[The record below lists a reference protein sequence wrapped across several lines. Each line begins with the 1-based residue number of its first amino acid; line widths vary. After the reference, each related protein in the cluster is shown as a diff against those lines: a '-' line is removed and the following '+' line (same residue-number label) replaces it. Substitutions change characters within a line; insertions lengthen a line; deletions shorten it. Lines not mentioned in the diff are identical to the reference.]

1 MEAADELKALL
12 ALVAKNFDDYAGA
25 ALMAC
30 LPARARSIIGFLAL
44 HGMNKEVPEDAAI
57 ASLLANMH
65 SKCSKVSASLSGT
78 DAICLRAL
86 HMMVWKAHK
95 GEITH
100 GGDAGSLGGS
110 TQAAEDAA
118 AATKAV
124 KLYRRLEQ
132 TQGVC
137 IPPEEQL
144 SYSLLHKFAALFE
157 KNGTI
162 NAQLSLADMKRQ

>member
-1 MEAADELKALL
+1 MEAADEMR
-12 ALVAKNFDDYAGA
+12 ALVVLVGKNLDDYAGA
-25 ALMAC
+25 ALLAC
-30 LPARARSIIGFLAL
+30 LPARARSIIGFLSL
-44 HGMNKEVPEDAAI
+44 QGMNKEMPEDAAL
-57 ASLLANMH
+57 ASVLVNMH
-65 SKCSKVSASLSGT
+65 AKCAKVNMSLSGT

-86 HMMVWKAHK
+86 HMMIWKAHK
-95 GEITH
+95 GEIAH
-100 GGDAGSLGGS
+100 GSDAGSLGGG

-124 KLYRRLEQ
+124 KLYRRLAQ
-132 TQGVC
+132 TQGVVV
-137 IPPEEQL
+137 PPEEQL